1 MELKCQHMFINPQ
14 SITIVLMDQTTRG
27 GQKKTPWE
35 NNIIIAEQN
44 KQMQCRN
51 VIV

>member
-1 MELKCQHMFINPQ
+1 
-14 SITIVLMDQTTRG
+14 MDQTTSG
-27 GQKKTPWE
+27 GQKKKTPWE

-51 VIV
+51 LIV